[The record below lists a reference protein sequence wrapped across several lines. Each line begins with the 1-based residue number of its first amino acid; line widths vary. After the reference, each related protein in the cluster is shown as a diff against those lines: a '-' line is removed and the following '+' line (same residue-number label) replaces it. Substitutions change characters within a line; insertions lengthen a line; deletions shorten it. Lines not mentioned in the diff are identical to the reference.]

1 MLQCTTSSRLNTG
14 HWRFSCVQ
22 DFSLSEQH
30 PGLVIYV
37 RSLFYLHQALG
48 YILLWYNCLSQRRE
62 TSQLL
67 CDTITDKIPDKR
79 CKAQTPPRSQHRTDL
94 QLVIFIRYI
103 YCNEWKERKTDK
115 FYNIHFAELSCP
127 SWCGAPVWEIL
138 MVTSYCVK
146 PRWNVSSRSSL
157 SQHLSPHSHWPE
169 PGRTPQSASR
179 RLTCQSLSHIYN
191 IWTTWDGHQSP
202 GNTANLGWYFPV
214 DCHTVSGYDESS
226 PEPWI

>member
-1 MLQCTTSSRLNTG
+1 MLDLCFISTRRWATSCYDIIVYHKEEKLPSFSVTPLLTRSRTRDVKHRL
-14 HWRFSCVQ
+14 
-22 DFSLSEQH
+22 H
-30 PGLVIYV
+30 PGE
-37 RSLFYLHQALG
+37 G
-48 YILLWYNCLSQRRE
+48 
-62 TSQLL
+62 
-67 CDTITDKIPDKR
+67 
-79 CKAQTPPRSQHRTDL
+79 QHRTDL
-94 QLVIFIRYI
+94 QLTIFIRYI
-103 YCNEWKERKTDK
+103 YCKEWEERKTDK